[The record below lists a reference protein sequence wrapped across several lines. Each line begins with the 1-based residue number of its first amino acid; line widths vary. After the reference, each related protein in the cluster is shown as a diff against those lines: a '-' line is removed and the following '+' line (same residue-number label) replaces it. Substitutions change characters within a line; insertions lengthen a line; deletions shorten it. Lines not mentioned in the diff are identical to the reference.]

1 MILVYLEGHNYEYEV
16 RELIKLFFF
25 GKEIKFVEDEKIC
38 NEYDILIKNCLRKAK
53 DDYFSLTEIFKN
65 GKIISSSSI
74 ESINN
79 IYVGKDDLNKKIKTG
94 IKQSIYEAI
103 SKIAELEAPWGI
115 LTGVR
120 PVKIVHDL
128 MDKQIKEEGIYDILR
143 NEYKLYPD
151 RARLIIEVAKKQRS
165 FIYPLSED
173 RFSLYISIPFCPTRC
188 IYCSFPSNS
197 LDVSKKY
204 VDEYTEKLI
213 YELTEI
219 KKIMKNK
226 NIYTV
231 YIGGGTPTAIS
242 TENLNK
248 IIKSIYNLFGRENI
262 EEITVEA
269 GRPDTLTIEKLQMLR
284 ENYIERISINPQTMN
299 LKTLETIGRMHTDKD
314 VIRTFNLAREIGFS
328 NINMD
333 IIMGLPGEDI
343 NDVKNTLE
351 IISELR
357 PENLTVHT
365 LAVKRVSEFRKTIDA
380 YSLKDQNTI
389 NSMLEFSKKY
399 AKNMGLLP
407 YYLYRQKQ
415 MLGNLENIGYS
426 IEGKECIYNML
437 IMEERET
444 IIALGAGGVSKIFYP
459 NENRFERVP
468 NVKSLKDY
476 LLRTEEMVERKRKFI
491 DTI

>member
-25 GKEIKFVEDEKIC
+25 GKEIKFVEDEKAC
-38 NEYDILIKNCLRKAK
+38 NEYGILIKNCLGKDK

-65 GKIISSSSI
+65 GKIVSSSSI
-74 ESINN
+74 ESIKN
-79 IYVGKDDLNKKIKTG
+79 IHIGRDDLNKKIKTG

-103 SKIAELEAPWGI
+103 SKTGELETPWGI

-128 MDKQIKEEGIYDILR
+128 IDKQIEEKEIYDILR
-143 NEYKLYPD
+143 NEYRLHSN
-151 RARLIIEVAKKQRS
+151 RARLIIDVAKKQRS
-165 FIYPLSED
+165 FIYPLSKD

-197 LDVSKKY
+197 LEVSKKY

-226 NIYTV
+226 SIYTV
-231 YIGGGTPTAIS
+231 YIGGGTPTAIP
-242 TENLNK
+242 TKNLDK
-248 IIKSIYNLFGRENI
+248 IIKTIYNLFERENI

-269 GRPDTLTIEKLQMLR
+269 GRPDTLTAEKLYMLR

-299 LKTLETIGRMHTDKD
+299 LKTLKTIGRKHTDKD
-314 VIRTFNLAREIGFS
+314 IIRTFNLAREIGFS

-333 IIMGLPGEDI
+333 IIIGLPGEDI

-357 PENLTVHT
+357 PESLTVHT
-365 LAVKRVSEFRKTIDA
+365 LAVKKVSKFRKAIDT

-389 NSMLEFSKKY
+389 NSMLELSKKY

-468 NVKSLKDY
+468 NVKGLKDY
-476 LLRTEEMVERKRKFI
+476 LLRTEEMVERKRKFV

>member
-1 MILVYLEGHNYEYEV
+1 
-16 RELIKLFFF
+16 
-25 GKEIKFVEDEKIC
+25 
-38 NEYDILIKNCLRKAK
+38 
-53 DDYFSLTEIFKN
+53 
-65 GKIISSSSI
+65 
-74 ESINN
+74 
-79 IYVGKDDLNKKIKTG
+79 
-94 IKQSIYEAI
+94 
-103 SKIAELEAPWGI
+103 
-115 LTGVR
+115 
-120 PVKIVHDL
+120 
-128 MDKQIKEEGIYDILR
+128 
-143 NEYKLYPD
+143 
-151 RARLIIEVAKKQRS
+151 
-165 FIYPLSED
+165 
-173 RFSLYISIPFCPTRC
+173 
-188 IYCSFPSNS
+188 
-197 LDVSKKY
+197 
-204 VDEYTEKLI
+204 
-213 YELTEI
+213 
-219 KKIMKNK
+219 
-226 NIYTV
+226 
-231 YIGGGTPTAIS
+231 
-242 TENLNK
+242 
-248 IIKSIYNLFGRENI
+248 
-262 EEITVEA
+262 EA
-269 GRPDTLTIEKLQMLR
+269 GRPDTLTVEKLQMLR

-314 VIRTFNLAREIGFS
+314 IIRTFNLAREIGFS

-365 LAVKRVSEFRKTIDA
+365 LAVKRVSKFRKTIDA

-389 NSMLEFSKKY
+389 NSMLELSKKY